1 MMSKDKKKNSF
12 WSRWRFKYRFVILNS
27 ENFEERLSFNMSRL
41 NVFLLSCIAI
51 TLLMGGTALVI
62 AFSPLR
68 EYIPGYTSTDIRR
81 QMVALN
87 QLSDSLNTELIN
99 REHYLQNIKN
109 IIEGRNIDTSAV
121 VVMPSS
127 SYQEENTVKRITE
140 DSLLREQVEAEEKF
154 NFFGYTNVSNTSM
167 EKLLFFVPVQGL
179 VTQSFN
185 IEEKHYGVDVV
196 TKENELI
203 KSTLNGVVVLS
214 SWTSETGHIIAIQ
227 HENNLLSVYKHN
239 SVLLKEQGERVEAGE
254 AVAIIGNSGKWSS
267 GPHLHFELWYNNN
280 PVDPEQYI
288 LF

>member
-1 MMSKDKKKNSF
+1 MSKDKKKNSF
-12 WSRWRFKYRFVILNS
+12 WNRWRFKYRFVILNS

-41 NVFLLSCIAI
+41 NVFLLGCVTI

-87 QLSDSLNTELIN
+87 HLSDSLNSELTH
-99 REHYLQNIKN
+99 RERYLQNIKN
-109 IIEGRNIDTSAV
+109 IIEGRNIDTSAMLV
-121 VVMPSS
+121 VPPS
-127 SYQEENTVKRITE
+127 SYQEENTVKKIAE

-154 NFFGYTNVSNTSM
+154 NFFGYTNVSNTSI

-203 KSTLNGVVVLS
+203 KSILNGVVVLS
-214 SWTSETGHIIAIQ
+214 SWTSETGHVIAIQ

-239 SVLLKEQGERVEAGE
+239 SVLLKDQGERVEAGE
-254 AVAIIGNSGKWSS
+254 ALAIIGNSGKWSS

>member
-1 MMSKDKKKNSF
+1 MSKDKKKNSF
-12 WSRWRFKYRFVILNS
+12 WNRWRFKYRFVILNS
-27 ENFEERLSFNMSRL
+27 ENFEERLSFSISRL
-41 NVFLLSCIAI
+41 NVFLLSCVTI

-68 EYIPGYTSTDIRR
+68 EYIPGYTSTNIRR
-81 QMVALN
+81 QMVTLN

-99 REHYLQNIKN
+99 RERYLQNIKN
-109 IIEGRNIDTSAV
+109 IIEGRDIDTNT
-121 VVMPSS
+121 SS
-127 SYQEENTVKRITE
+127 NWQRISTQEDITVERTPE
-140 DSLLREQVEAEEKF
+140 DSLLREHVEAEEKF
-154 NFFGYTNVSNTSM
+154 NFFGTTSM
-167 EKLLFFVPVQGL
+167 DNQSVEKLLFFVPVQGL

-185 IEEKHYGVDVV
+185 IEEEHYGVDVV

-203 KSTLNGVVVLS
+203 KSTLNGVVVFS
-214 SWTSETGHIIAIQ
+214 SWTSETGHVIAIQ

-239 SVLLKEQGERVEAGE
+239 SVLLKSQGERVEAGE

-267 GPHLHFELWYNNN
+267 GPHLHFEIWYNNN

>member
-1 MMSKDKKKNSF
+1 MSKDKKKNSF
-12 WSRWRFKYRFVILNS
+12 WNRWRFKYRFVILNS
-27 ENFEERLSFNMSRL
+27 ESFEERLSFNISRL
-41 NVFLLSCIAI
+41 NVFLLSCITI

-68 EYIPGYTSTDIRR
+68 EYIPGYTSTNIRR
-81 QMVALN
+81 QMVTLN

-99 REHYLQNIKN
+99 RERYLQNIKN
-109 IIEGRNIDTSAV
+109 IIEGRDIDTNT
-121 VVMPSS
+121 SS
-127 SYQEENTVKRITE
+127 NWQRISTQEDITVERTPE
-140 DSLLREQVEAEEKF
+140 DSLLREHVEAEEKF
-154 NFFGYTNVSNTSM
+154 NFFGTTSM
-167 EKLLFFVPVQGL
+167 DNQSVEKLLFFVPVQGL

-185 IEEKHYGVDVV
+185 IEEEHYGVDVV

-203 KSTLNGVVVLS
+203 KSTLNGVVVFS
-214 SWTSETGHIIAIQ
+214 SWTSETGHVIAIQ

-239 SVLLKEQGERVEAGE
+239 SVLLKSQGERVEAGE

-267 GPHLHFELWYNNN
+267 GPHLHFEIWYNNN

>member
-1 MMSKDKKKNSF
+1 
-12 WSRWRFKYRFVILNS
+12 
-27 ENFEERLSFNMSRL
+27 
-41 NVFLLSCIAI
+41 
-51 TLLMGGTALVI
+51 MGGTALVI

-99 REHYLQNIKN
+99 RERYLQNIKN
-109 IIEGRNIDTSAV
+109 IIEGRNIDTGQVEV
-121 VVMPSS
+121 VPPNSTL
-127 SYQEENTVKRITE
+127 EDINFEKTPE

-154 NFFGYTNVSNTSM
+154 NFFGYTNVDNQSI
-167 EKLLFFVPVQGL
+167 EKLLFFLPVKGL
-179 VTQSFN
+179 ITESFN
-185 IEEKHYGVDVV
+185 IEDEHYGVDVV

-203 KSTLNGVVVLS
+203 KSTLNGVVVMS
-214 SWTSETGHIIAIQ
+214 SWTSETGHVIAIQ

-239 SVLLKEQGERVEAGE
+239 SVLLKDQGERVEAGE
-254 AVAIIGNSGKWSS
+254 AIAIIGNSGKWSS